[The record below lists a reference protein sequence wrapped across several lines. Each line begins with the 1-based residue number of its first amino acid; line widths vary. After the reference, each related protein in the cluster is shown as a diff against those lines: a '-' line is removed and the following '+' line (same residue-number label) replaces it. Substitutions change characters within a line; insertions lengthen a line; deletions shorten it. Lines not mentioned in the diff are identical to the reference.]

1 MDEVKTLLVDVT
13 IPVTKIPSENTYL
26 APGVKRVGNKIIP
39 YLYST
44 DKTKKYKNEIV
55 NYLTTNLMIK
65 LKDRYKYYTTEFE
78 FFVKSHYDTR
88 DLSNMKKI
96 TEDALITWL
105 NRVSEGYKID
115 DSQFIASSDSKML
128 IEPKESK
135 VPYPDYED
143 YEFVRFK
150 LHSASEKIEKV
161 EKVTKKSKKA
171 NESDKK

>member
-1 MDEVKTLLVDVT
+1 MNEVKNLLIDVMV
-13 IPVTKIPSENTYL
+13 PVTKIPSENTYL
-26 APGVKRVGNKIIP
+26 APGCKRVGNKIIP

-55 NYLTTNLMIK
+55 NYLTTNLMDK
-65 LKDRYKYYTTEFE
+65 LKDKYKYYTTEFE
-78 FFVKSHYDTR
+78 FFVKTHYDTR

-105 NRVSEGYKID
+105 NRISDHKID
-115 DSQFIASSDSKML
+115 DSQFIASSDSKAL

-150 LHSASEKIEKV
+150 LYSASEKIEEV
-161 EKVTKKSKKA
+161 EKVTKKSKKT
-171 NESDKK
+171 DKK